1 MQSMKSQQQIKTTST
16 EEGEEKSSRRWKK
29 EEVMLVLFPVAM
41 AIVIYCNSLAGEF
54 VHDDLSA
61 ITANSD
67 VTGSGSGSWADFLF
81 NDFWGTKMND
91 PRSHKSYRPLTI
103 LTFKYVRSI
112 VHSFLIAADIF

>member
-41 AIVIYCNSLAGEF
+41 AIVIYCNSLTGQF

-67 VTGSGSGSWADFLF
+67 VTGGSWSDFLF
-81 NDFWGTKMND
+81 NDFWGTNMND

-103 LTFKYVRSI
+103 LTFKYV
-112 VHSFLIAADIF
+112 DQN

>member
-67 VTGSGSGSWADFLF
+67 VTGSGSWADFLF

-103 LTFKYVRSI
+103 LTFKYVPSI
-112 VHSFLIAADIF
+112 VHSFLIAANIF

>member
-1 MQSMKSQQQIKTTST
+1 
-16 EEGEEKSSRRWKK
+16 
-29 EEVMLVLFPVAM
+29 MLLIFSVVM

-67 VTGSGSGSWADFLF
+67 VTGSGSWADFLF

-112 VHSFLIAADIF
+112 VHSFLIAFPSVRQIIFIFNCNLMAKGGITR

>member
-1 MQSMKSQQQIKTTST
+1 
-16 EEGEEKSSRRWKK
+16 
-29 EEVMLVLFPVAM
+29 MLLFFPVAM

-112 VHSFLIAADIF
+112 VHSFLIAADIFKLHFRPSVSLFSFLIAI